1 MALLSKIVG
10 AILGFAVG
18 VLSTEVIFSNNQEW
32 PIVVPFA
39 LAVLGWLVGGVA
51 ARRFA
56 HRPVAHP

>member
-1 MALLSKIVG
+1 MALLAKIVG

-18 VLSTEVIFSNNQEW
+18 VLFTEVIFANNQEW

-39 LAVLGWLVGGVA
+39 LAVLGWLLGGAA

-56 HRPVAHP
+56 QRHVAHP